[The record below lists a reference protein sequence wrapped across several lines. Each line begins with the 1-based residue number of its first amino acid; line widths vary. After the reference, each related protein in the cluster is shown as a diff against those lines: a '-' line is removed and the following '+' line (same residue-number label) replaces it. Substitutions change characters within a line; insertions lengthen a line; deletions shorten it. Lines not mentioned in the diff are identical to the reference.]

1 MSTEKN
7 AVKQAVQDRIQA
19 QIMTA
24 QSKLAMLRVKV
35 EFKAA

>member
-24 QSKLAMLRVKV
+24 QSKLEMLKVKV